1 MGAKP
6 LRISFDKIDGFI
18 KIRDKIR
25 YLVLFNYSYC
35 NKICDKIKYLLIE
48 KSGFHNVIILIKSV
62 CNKNYNEYYYN
73 IFLEKR
79 SYKDRDNT
87 EYF

>member
-6 LRISFDKIDGFI
+6 LRISFHKTDGFI

-35 NKICDKIKYLLIE
+35 NNICDKIKYLLIE
-48 KSGFHNVIILIKSV
+48 KSG
-62 CNKNYNEYYYN
+62 Y
-73 IFLEKR
+73 R
-79 SYKDRDNT
+79 
-87 EYF
+87 